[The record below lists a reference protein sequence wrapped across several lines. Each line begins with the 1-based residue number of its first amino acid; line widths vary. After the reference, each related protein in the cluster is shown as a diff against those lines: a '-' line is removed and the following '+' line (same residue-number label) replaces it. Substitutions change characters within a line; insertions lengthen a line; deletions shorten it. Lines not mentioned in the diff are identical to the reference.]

1 MAKYGITKVRQ
12 SLALAAAT
20 GVAVSIAAVAIPAH
34 AAEQTLDGVSLT
46 WGLNA
51 ESGAAGFAPGTC
63 NFLSAGVAGNTGSSR
78 VWTKNDGF
86 YKSSEGNV
94 SIIKD
99 GPDGSTMTPT
109 WATKCQTGDGSNV
122 TTGTGANQKVSNNKV
137 VLSNG
142 TGKVDPQ
149 TGEATVSW
157 TGSFTSVFY
166 SGMTYWSATDPVLT
180 VAADGSAT
188 LKATAS
194 GYQADMNDTS
204 KWIPIPG
211 EEITLANLSG
221 VELTKDGFSATPAYL
236 GVDAPA
242 SVSQVKTGDN
252 WGSFP
257 ADFVEFQGKTG
268 TQSYWYSSG
277 GAADPRKPVTSLN
290 VAWEADFTGPV
301 DPEEPENPENSD
313 SKNVELDVTVPKQPV
328 EPEEKVFKWN
338 IAGDSLS
345 LGTAKQQSIG
355 FVASGTL
362 PEITVSDTREASK
375 GWTVTGKTT
384 AFKDGANTFGGNGLG
399 WAPTGSGT
407 EGVVTLGEYVV
418 PGSTN
423 GLSATSTMA
432 SATGASTAKLNTGVH
447 LLAPTDAP
455 AGDYTSTL
463 TVTAIQK

>member
-1 MAKYGITKVRQ
+1 MSVGKNGMTKVRK
-12 SLALAAAT
+12 SLALAAAA
-20 GVAVSIAAVAIPAH
+20 GVAVSMAVVAAPAQ
-34 AAEQTLDGVSLT
+34 AAEQSIDDVTLT
-46 WGLNA
+46 WGFNA

-63 NFLSAGVAGNTGSSR
+63 NFLSAGVAGNSGSSR
-78 VWTKNDGF
+78 VWTEADGF
-86 YKSSEGNV
+86 YKASEGNV

-99 GPDGSTMTPT
+99 GPDGGTMTPN
-109 WATKCQTGDGSNV
+109 WATKCQTGDGSAVN
-122 TTGTGANQKVSNNKV
+122 TSGKVSNNKV

-142 TGKVDPQ
+142 TGSVDPE

-166 SGMTYWSATDPVLT
+166 SGMTYWSATNPVLT
-180 VAADGSAT
+180 VAEDGTAT

-204 KWIPIPG
+204 KWIAIPG
-211 EEITLANLSG
+211 ETVTLATLKN
-221 VELTKDGFSATPAYL
+221 VELTEDGFTSTPDYL
-236 GVDAPA
+236 GVDAPS
-242 SVSQVKTGDN
+242 SVSQVKTGAN

-268 TQSYWYSSG
+268 TQSYWFSSG
-277 GAADPRKPVTSLN
+277 GAADVRKPTTPLN
-290 VAWEADFTGPV
+290 VAWEADFTEPV
-301 DPEEPENPENSD
+301 DPELPETPQVAE
-313 SKNVELDVTVPKQPV
+313 SKDVTLDVNVPTKPV

-338 IAGDSLS
+338 IAGNSLS
-345 LGTAKQQSIG
+345 LGTAAQQPIG

-384 AFKDGANTFGGNGLG
+384 DFKDGANTFGGNGLG

-407 EGVVTLGEYVV
+407 AGVVTLGGYVV

-423 GLSATSTMA
+423 GLKATSTMA
-432 SATGASTAKLNTGVH
+432 SATGASTAELNTGVH

-455 AGDYTSTL
+455 AGDYAATL

>member
-1 MAKYGITKVRQ
+1 MTKVRK
-12 SLALAAAT
+12 SLALAAAA
-20 GVAVSIAAVAIPAH
+20 GVAVSMAVVAAPAQ
-34 AAEQTLDGVSLT
+34 AAEQSIDGVTLT
-46 WGLNA
+46 WGFNA

-63 NFLSAGVAGNTGSSR
+63 NFLSAGVAGNSGSSR
-78 VWTKNDGF
+78 VWTKADGF
-86 YKSSEGNV
+86 YKASEGNV

-99 GPDGSTMTPT
+99 GPNGGTMTPD
-109 WATKCQTGDGSNV
+109 WDTKCQTGDGSAV

-142 TGKVDPQ
+142 TGSVDPE

-166 SGMTYWSATDPVLT
+166 SGMTYWSATNPVLT
-180 VAADGSAT
+180 VAEDGTAT

-204 KWIPIPG
+204 KWIEIPG
-211 EEITLANLSG
+211 EEITLANLKG
-221 VELTKDGFSATPAYL
+221 VELTEAGFNSTPEYL
-236 GVDAPA
+236 EVAAPS
-242 SVSQVKTGDN
+242 SVAQQKPAGI

-268 TQSYWYSSG
+268 TQSYWFSSG
-277 GAADPRKPVTSLN
+277 GAADARKPTTELN
-290 VAWEADFTGPV
+290 VAWVADFTVPV
-301 DPEEPENPENSD
+301 DPELPETPQVAESED
-313 SKNVELDVTVPKQPV
+313 VTLDVNVPTKPV
-328 EPEEKVFKWN
+328 EPEEKEFKWN
-338 IAGDSLS
+338 IAGNSLS
-345 LGTAKQQSIG
+345 LGTAAQQSIG

-362 PEITVSDTREASK
+362 PEITVSDNRENSK

-384 AFKDGANTFGGNGLG
+384 DFKDGANTFGGNGLG
-399 WAPTGSGT
+399 WAPSGT
-407 EGVVTLGEYVV
+407 TTGTGVTLGAYVV